1 MKAKDVEKIADK
13 ELLAQGWKKEPLRD
27 GNGVRYYDGKG
38 GSFEINKTG
47 YPKSVGG
54 DKTHKGPYIKT
65 TVGSIKV
72 REPLKGNPELK

>member
-1 MKAKDVEKIADK
+1 MRAKDVEKLADK
-13 ELLAQGWKKEPLRD
+13 EYLPKGWKKEPLRD
-27 GNGVRYYDGKG
+27 GNGIRYTDGKG
-38 GSFEINKTG
+38 GSFEINRG

-65 TVGSIKV
+65 TVGSRKV